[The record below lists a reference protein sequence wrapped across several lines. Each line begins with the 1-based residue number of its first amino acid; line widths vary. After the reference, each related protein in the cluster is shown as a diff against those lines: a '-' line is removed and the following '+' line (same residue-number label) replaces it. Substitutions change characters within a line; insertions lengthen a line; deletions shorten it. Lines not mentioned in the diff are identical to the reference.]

1 MTFNRLTRRPTT
13 GAASLRELG
22 RREEQKS
29 SRFRRRLLIFEPD
42 AEGHA
47 LEWLQ
52 HLIAFA
58 ETGTELFIVAPPALC
73 TALENTMPQPT
84 PVPVKLIPLGRLEQ
98 RLCLQRPLPIAAF
111 ARWWIMRRY
120 LGLTGADTG
129 FFLMIDLQSLPLALG
144 LGMAGRRVAGI
155 LFRPSVHYGEIG
167 PYNPSHAEQRRDRRK
182 DMLYRRMLANPALDR
197 VLSLD
202 PFFPAYARS
211 HYPHG
216 AKVQALPDPAHP
228 PVAATSLAEPPPEG
242 RVGFLLFGYLAERKG
257 PLAVLDALALLAP
270 GIARRVAVTFAGRVD
285 PALRESLDQRRRA
298 LAGTQPD
305 LWLRIDDR
313 RLDSGELAALVDRS
327 DVVLAPY
334 QRFVGSSGVLL
345 WAARAGRPVLAQE
358 FGLIGRLTRDN
369 HLGISVDSGSP
380 EQLAS
385 AIGRMIEAGP
395 ETFFDRTAAARFVA
409 AQTPER
415 FASLVLSV

>member
-1 MTFNRLTRRPTT
+1 MPSPP
-13 GAASLRELG
+13 AA
-22 RREEQKS
+22 
-29 SRFRRRLLIFEPD
+29 RRRLLIFEPD

-58 ETGTELFIVAPPALC
+58 EPGTELFIVAPRALC
-73 TALENTMPQPT
+73 AALEQTMPPPT
-84 PVPVKLIPLGRLEQ
+84 PVPVEFLPLGKLEQ
-98 RLCLQRPLPIAAF
+98 RLCLQRPLPVAAF
-111 ARWWIMRRY
+111 ARWWIVRRY
-120 LGLTGADTG
+120 LKRTGADTG

-144 LGMAGRRVAGI
+144 LGMAGRRIAGI

-167 PYNPSHAEQRRDRRK
+167 PYSPSDAERRRDRRK
-182 DMLYRRMLANPALDR
+182 DVLYRRMLANPALER

-216 AKVQALPDPAHP
+216 GKVEALPDPAHP
-228 PVAATSLAEPPPEG
+228 PVASASIAEPPPAG

-257 PLAVLDALALLAP
+257 PLAVLDALALLPA

-285 PALRESLDQRRRA
+285 PALRESLEQRRMA
-298 LAGTQPD
+298 LASTQPD

-358 FGLIGRLTRDN
+358 FGLIGKLTRDH
-369 HLGISVDSGSP
+369 HLGIAVDSGDAAK
-380 EQLAS
+380 LAHE
-385 AIGRMIEAGP
+385 IGRMIDEGP
-395 ETFFDRTAAARFVA
+395 ATFFDRTAAARFVA

>member
-1 MTFNRLTRRPTT
+1 MPSPPV
-13 GAASLRELG
+13 A
-22 RREEQKS
+22 
-29 SRFRRRLLIFEPD
+29 RRRLLIFEPD

-58 ETGTELFIVAPPALC
+58 AAGTELFIVAPQALC
-73 TALENTMPQPT
+73 TALETTMPPPT
-84 PVPVKLIPLGRLEQ
+84 PVPVTFIPLGRLEQ

-111 ARWWIMRRY
+111 ARWWIMRRH
-120 LGLTGADTG
+120 LERTGADTG

-144 LGMAGRRVAGI
+144 LGMAGRRIAGI

-167 PYNPSHAEQRRDRRK
+167 PYSPSDAERRRDRRK
-182 DMLYRRMLANPALDR
+182 DVLYRRMLANPALDR

-216 AKVQALPDPAHP
+216 DKVHALPDPAHP
-228 PVAATSLAEPPPEG
+228 PVASASIGEPPPSG

-257 PLAVLDALALLAP
+257 PLAVLDALALLPA
-270 GIARRVAVTFAGRVD
+270 GLARRVAVTFAGRVD
-285 PALRESLDQRRRA
+285 PALRESLEQRRQA
-298 LAGTQPD
+298 LASTQPD

-358 FGLIGRLTRDN
+358 FGLIGRLTRDH
-369 HLGISVDSGSP
+369 HLGIAVDSGNP
-380 EQLAS
+380 AKLAHE
-385 AIGRMIEAGP
+385 IGRMIEVGP
-395 ETFFDRTAAARFVA
+395 ATFFDRTAAARFVA

>member
-1 MTFNRLTRRPTT
+1 MPSPP
-13 GAASLRELG
+13 AA
-22 RREEQKS
+22 
-29 SRFRRRLLIFEPD
+29 RRRLLIFEPD

-58 ETGTELFIVAPPALC
+58 EAGTELFIVAPPALC
-73 TALENTMPQPT
+73 AALDKTMPAPT
-84 PVPVKLIPLGRLEQ
+84 PSPVTLLPLGTLEQ

-120 LGLTGADTG
+120 LKRTGADTG

-144 LGMAGRRVAGI
+144 LGMAGRRIAGI

-167 PYNPSHAEQRRDRRK
+167 PYSPSRAEQRRDRRK

-228 PVAATSLAEPPPEG
+228 PVAGTSLAEPSPEG
-242 RVGFLLFGYLAERKG
+242 RVGFLLFGYLTERKG
-257 PLAVLDALALLAP
+257 PLAVLDALALLPA
-270 GIARRVAVTFAGRVD
+270 GIARRIAVTFAGRVD
-285 PALRESLDQRRRA
+285 PALRESLEQRRLA
-298 LAGTQPD
+298 LAGTRPD

-369 HLGISVDSGSP
+369 RLGISVDSGSP
-380 EQLAS
+380 QELAR

-395 ETFFDRTAAARFVA
+395 ETFFDRTAAAHFVA

>member
-1 MTFNRLTRRPTT
+1 MPSPP
-13 GAASLRELG
+13 AD
-22 RREEQKS
+22 K
-29 SRFRRRLLIFEPD
+29 RRLLIFEPD

-58 ETGTELFIVAPPALC
+58 EPGTELFILAPRTLC
-73 TALENTMPQPT
+73 TALEQTMP
-84 PVPVKLIPLGRLEQ
+84 PVPVTLIPLGKLEQ

-111 ARWWIMRRY
+111 ARWWTMRRH
-120 LGLTGADTG
+120 LKRTGADTG

-144 LGMAGRRVAGI
+144 LGMAGRRIAGI

-167 PYNPSHAEQRRDRRK
+167 PYSPSDAERRRDRRK
-182 DMLYRRMLANPALDR
+182 DLLYRRMLANPALDR

-202 PFFPAYARS
+202 PFFPAYARA

-216 AKVQALPDPAHP
+216 GKVEALPDPAHP
-228 PVAATSLAEPPPEG
+228 PVASASIAEPPPSG

-257 PLAVLDALALLAP
+257 PLAVLDALALLP
-270 GIARRVAVTFAGRVD
+270 PDLARRVAVTFAGRVD
-285 PALRESLDQRRRA
+285 PTLRESLEQRRQA
-298 LAGTQPD
+298 LAGAQPD

-313 RLDSGELAALVDRS
+313 RLDSGELAALVDRN

-358 FGLIGRLTRDN
+358 FGLIGRLTRDH
-369 HLGISVDSGSP
+369 HLGIAVDSGDP
-380 EQLAS
+380 AKLARE
-385 AIGRMIEAGP
+385 IGRMIEAGP
-395 ETFFDRTAAARFVA
+395 ATFFDRIAAARFVA